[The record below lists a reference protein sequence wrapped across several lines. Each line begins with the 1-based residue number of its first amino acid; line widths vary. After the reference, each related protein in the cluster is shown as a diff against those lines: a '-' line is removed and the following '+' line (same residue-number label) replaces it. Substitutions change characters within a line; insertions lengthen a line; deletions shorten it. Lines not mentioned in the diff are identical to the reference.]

1 MKVNSIDIK
10 KYGGRQMTVV
20 FAPANRTTENE
31 WNKGQRLP
39 TEFDTIVDFST
50 CTLVIYFVG
59 SDRND
64 VIRKISKFLSLFD
77 SSVIVELDKYKGKYK
92 GFLKSQSIT
101 DTKEIRKKKLSI
113 TLDGYM
119 FDEQIEVKVN
129 GTTAEPVELVGSR
142 EAPCVIEI
150 TATKELKN
158 LAIKGFGSDDIII
171 ESIKENETIKIDGII
186 GTATANGEN
195 VFNRVDMWEL
205 PYIKKTTLISLSDE
219 NSYMTIK
226 YNPMWV

>member
-1 MKVNSIDIK
+1 
-10 KYGGRQMTVV
+10 MTVV

-50 CTLVIYFVG
+50 CTLGLYFVG

-77 SSVIVELDKYKGKYK
+77 SSVVVELDKYKGKYK

-101 DTKEIRKKKLSI
+101 DTKEIRKKKLLI

-119 FDEQIEVKVN
+119 FDEEIEVHVN
-129 GTTAEPVELVGSR
+129 GVTAEPVELVGSR
-142 EAPCVIEI
+142 EAPCIIDI
-150 TATKELKN
+150 TTNKDLKN
-158 LAIKGFGSDDIII
+158 LVIKGFGSDDIII
-171 ESIKENETIKIDGII
+171 ESIKANELITIDGVM
-186 GTATANGEN
+186 GTATANN
-195 VFNRVDMWEL
+195 ANIFDRVDLWEL

-219 NSYMTIK
+219 AARMTIR